1 MMTIYFVWMQIIHF
15 SKSLSGVTA
24 GLCISRP
31 RALALAPNLY
41 LTALAP
47 NLYLPALVPKFYLP
61 AMVNPVPGLAYINL
75 VSQICIYW
83 PSPTICITLLWIC
96 IYLICSSSSGSSN
109 ISNSSNFFRLDNTNI
124 CMPVLSKLGKQT

>member
-1 MMTIYFVWMQIIHF
+1 MTIYFVWMQIIHF

-47 NLYLPALVPKFYLP
+47 NLYLTALVPKFYLP

-75 VSQICIYW
+75 VSPICIYW
-83 PSPTICITLLWIC
+83 PWPTICITLLWIC
-96 IYLICSSSSGSSN
+96 IYLLICSSSSGSSN